1 MDNKPEIF
9 NGRSK
14 HIAILRDNIRNRK
27 MYLKFIYEDK
37 EIILTPEVIRDIRK
51 QLEPQI
57 KGIPFGVLIETVEA
71 SGLSVKNLVNLF
83 KKGV

>member
-1 MDNKPEIF
+1 
-9 NGRSK
+9 
-14 HIAILRDNIRNRK
+14 

-57 KGIPFGVLIETVEA
+57 KEIPFGVLIETVEA
-71 SGLSVKNLVNLF
+71 SGLSVKNLIDLF
-83 KKGV
+83 KKVV

>member
-1 MDNKPEIF
+1 
-9 NGRSK
+9 
-14 HIAILRDNIRNRK
+14 

-57 KGIPFGVLIETVEA
+57 KEIPFGVLIETIEA
-71 SGLSVKNLVNLF
+71 SGLSVKNLIDLF
-83 KKGV
+83 KKVV

>member
-1 MDNKPEIF
+1 
-9 NGRSK
+9 
-14 HIAILRDNIRNRK
+14 

-57 KGIPFGVLIETVEA
+57 KEIPFGVLIETVEA
-71 SGLSVKNLVNLF
+71 SGLSVKNLIDLF
-83 KKGV
+83 KKVC